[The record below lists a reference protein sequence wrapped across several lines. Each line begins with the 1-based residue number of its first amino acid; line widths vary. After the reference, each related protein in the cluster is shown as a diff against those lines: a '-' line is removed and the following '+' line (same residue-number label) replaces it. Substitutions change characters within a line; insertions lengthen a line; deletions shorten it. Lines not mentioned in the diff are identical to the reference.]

1 MYPVSHD
8 QKEELQK
15 FLKKK
20 LVKGFILRSS
30 SPMAS
35 PILFVKKKN
44 GSLRLCVDYR
54 RLNNVTR
61 KNRYPLPIITELMD
75 QVQGAK

>member
-8 QKEELQK
+8 QEEELRK
-15 FLKKK
+15 FLKKN
-20 LVKGFILRSS
+20 LGKGFIRQSS

-35 PILFVKKKN
+35 LVLFVRKKN

-54 RLNNVTR
+54 RLNNATR
-61 KNRYPLPIITELMD
+61 KNWYPLPLITELMD
-75 QVQGAK
+75 